1 MRVKFT
7 KMQGIGNDMIVI
19 DNRDEAVSLSA
30 REVAAMC
37 DRRFGIGADG
47 LILVEAADSRSARD
61 PLKLTATA
69 RGLKAEN
76 CDCAQSEGF
85 SLRSQRLEIDCDC
98 AQSDCDFF
106 MNYYNADGSVG
117 EMCGNGIRCAAKFFE
132 KVAGFDGKLMRVGTR
147 AGVKEIKIDGEM
159 CIVNMGAVET
169 QSSMEIEGVKMNCV
183 SVGNP
188 HAVALVADVEEF
200 DLERI
205 GPLVGVNFEIF
216 QLLEGG
222 ALKMR
227 VWERGSGMTLACGTG
242 ACAVYYVAKKMG
254 LVSGEDFIEVILP
267 GGSLWIREI
276 EAGVLMKGGAEFVFE
291 GEMAR

>member
-1 MRVKFT
+1 MSVKFT

-19 DNRDEAVSLSA
+19 DNRDGALSLSKE
-30 REVAAMC
+30 EVARMC
-37 DRRFGIGADG
+37 ERRFGIGADG
-47 LILVEAADSRSARD
+47 LILVE
-61 PLKLTATA
+61 
-69 RGLKAEN
+69 KAE
-76 CDCAQSEGF
+76 
-85 SLRSQRLEIDCDC
+85 
-98 AQSDCDFF
+98 DCDFF

-117 EMCGNGIRCAAKFFE
+117 EMCGNGIRCAARFFE
-132 KVAGFDGKLMRVGTR
+132 KVAGFDGELMRVGTR
-147 AGVKEIKIDGEM
+147 AGVKEIKIDGET

-188 HAVALVADVEEF
+188 HAVALVADVEDF
-200 DLERI
+200 DLAKI

-254 LVSGEDFIEVILP
+254 LVGGEDFVEVILP

-276 EAGVLMKGGAEFVFE
+276 EAGVLMKGGADFVFE
-291 GEMAR
+291 GEI